1 MQKTRNLLIGAV
13 LLGIMVF
20 GTLPVA
26 ATESTLPSMDRQ
38 DLFRGM
44 EAGKLMY
51 AMRDGFFRLLLHMQD
66 ANFSDGTVL
75 YDYFTPGTSEPVV
88 QEVSNSG
95 NITHSF
101 DVARLNQ
108 TITAMSNEAQRRN
121 ATNAVA
127 FFEDVIEEINGHT
140 SLTLS
145 KVWDVDL
152 VRTHETEA
160 RIVVV
165 FWDEDSSVIDRLE
178 MLKANESVG
187 DGSQPF
193 TGDEIFTVVRL
204 VLNHETLSGSRDITI
219 DWEYEDGSNA
229 TLLRQLLRR
238 LSMAEGEYAAL
249 RRSGLNFNA
258 LRLWLGPQRENFASS
273 LNGTRERFWGS
284 FDISQLRI
292 NELLLG
298 YRPRMGL
305 FIRSFNYTYLEHH
318 MLSTLVYNDTN
329 GNGYMDL
336 EMQTLPGGRV
346 QVPVSNETLYRLDL
360 TGIGSSQYF
369 KPVTTDDVMTFGFSF
384 GDVAGN
390 FLPYDRDTDSTTIN
404 PEDNDAIP
412 VTFDEFSV
420 TMHFSKDA
428 PKKTANLKFDYII
441 GELDDPNLMDGLSL
455 SQNFMTTL
463 INSDNVHRINRIET
477 EDDTEVEPEG
487 NVSRRARRIRFRAA
501 GVDSA
506 EIRMDDIPYTWNET
520 EEVNATG
527 QLVPISLIGVI
538 YGQAAME
545 GEWIHR
551 MRGLATA
558 KTFMYSISY
567 PEWSG
572 LSISHDPT
580 FTLITGD
587 AAAAGSI
594 DEESSEAPAEDGF
607 APGFEF
613 LVVLLVLGSLPLLRA
628 RRKSSQ
634 KE

>member
-1 MQKTRNLLIGAV
+1 MKKTRNLLIGAV
-13 LLGIMVF
+13 LLGTMVF

-26 ATESTLPSMDRQ
+26 ATESTQPGMDRQ
-38 DLFRGM
+38 DPFRGM
-44 EAGKLMY
+44 EAGQLMY

-75 YDYFTPGTSEPVV
+75 YDYFTPGTSEPVI
-88 QEVSNSG
+88 QEVIDSG
-95 NITHSF
+95 NITRSF
-101 DVARLNQ
+101 DVTRLNQ
-108 TITAMSNEAQRRN
+108 SITAMYNEAQRRN
-121 ATNAVA
+121 ATNAVE

-145 KVWDVDL
+145 KAWDINL

-160 RIVVV
+160 RIVVI

-178 MLKANESVG
+178 MLKANESTG

-204 VLNHETLSGSRDITI
+204 VLNNETLSGSRDITI

-238 LSMAEGEYAAL
+238 LSMAGGEYAAL
-249 RRSGLNFNA
+249 RWGGLDFNA
-258 LRLWLGPQRENFASS
+258 LRLWLGPQREHFASS

-305 FIRSFNYTYLEHH
+305 FVRSFNYTYLEHH

-360 TGIGSSQYF
+360 TGIGSRQYS
-369 KPVTTDDVMTFGFSF
+369 KPVTTEDVMTFGFNF

-412 VTFDEFSV
+412 ATFDEFSV

-428 PKKTANLKFDYII
+428 PKKTANLKFDYVI
-441 GELDDPNLMDGLSL
+441 GELDDPTLMDGLSL

-463 INSDNVHRINRIET
+463 INSDNVHKINRIET
-477 EDDTEVEPEG
+477 EDNTEVEPEG
-487 NVSRRARRIRFRAA
+487 NASRHAHRIRFQAA

-506 EIRMDDIPYTWNET
+506 EIRMDDIPYRLNGT
-520 EEVNATG
+520 EDVNATG
-527 QLVPISLIGVI
+527 QLVPISLMGII

-545 GEWIHR
+545 GAWIHQL
-551 MRGLATA
+551 RGLATA

-567 PEWSG
+567 PKWSG

-580 FTLITGD
+580 YTLVAGEGED
-587 AAAAGSI
+587 AGSI
-594 DEESSEAPAEDGF
+594 DEESSATEDGF

-613 LVVLLVLGSLPLLRA
+613 LMVLLVLGSLPILR
-628 RRKSSQ
+628 RIHSQ
-634 KE
+634 KTVRN